1 MKWRL
6 AERMLNKDSFVPLY
20 YQLKEVLKD
29 KIISGELEPET
40 CIPSIRELCETHD
53 ISTTTAKQAI
63 SELVHEGLLYSVQ
76 GKGTF
81 VSVRQWPMEYR
92 ETTYITDEMRLASR
106 IRALGHEFW
115 AEVLTIDRIT
125 CSNLVSAYLAI
136 ERDSEVLRIRRLKK
150 AAGAPMLIETTFIPP
165 DTAPG
170 VEHADLSRSLFRVL
184 RDRYAIVLKQSDET
198 FRPVFLDSLEAEL
211 LGQPVGALAML
222 NERVSYAES
231 SVPVLYAKSL
241 IRGDMCKTYIDLTNM
256 RKVKE
261 MVINGSSF

>member
-1 MKWRL
+1 
-6 AERMLNKDSFVPLY
+6 MLNKDSFVPLY
-20 YQLKEVLKD
+20 YQLKEELKD

-63 SELVHEGLLYSVQ
+63 SELVHEGLLYSIQ

-184 RDRYAIVLKQSDET
+184 RDRYAIVLRQSDET

>member
-1 MKWRL
+1 
-6 AERMLNKDSFVPLY
+6 MLNKDSFVPLY
-20 YQLKEVLKD
+20 YQLKEVLKE

-40 CIPSIRELCETHD
+40 CIPSIRELCETYD

-63 SELVHEGLLYSVQ
+63 SELVHAGLLYSVQ

-106 IRALGHEFW
+106 VRALGKEFW
-115 AEVLTIDRIT
+115 AEVLTIDRVTIDRVT

-150 AAGAPMLIETTFIPP
+150 AAGAPMLIETTFMLP

-170 VEHADLSRSLFRVL
+170 IEHANLSRSLFRIL
-184 RDRYAIVLKQSDET
+184 RDKYGIVLKQSDET

-222 NERVSYAES
+222 NDRVSYAES
-231 SVPVLYAKSL
+231 SMPVLYAKSL